1 MSELKTG
8 LGSATATATE
18 KRTLVEEGTT
28 FKGSLSSTCPIFV
41 KGTINGDVEA
51 PAVTVAASGS
61 VSGKL
66 KAGELR
72 SDGELSG
79 EFDVDKVQ
87 LSGVVK
93 DNTVL
98 RAKSLEVKL
107 SVTGAKM
114 QVIFGECELEVG
126 DAPSKERT
134 EAKSEAPPKL
144 EAAKQETNG
153 KSIPPPAEA

>member
-1 MSELKTG
+1 MSDLKTG
-8 LGSATATATE
+8 FGTSATVGGSATE

-28 FKGSLSSTCPIFV
+28 FKGSLTSTCPILV
-41 KGTINGDVEA
+41 KGTINGDIEA
-51 PAVTVAASGS
+51 PSVTVAATGT

-66 KAGELR
+66 KAGELK

-87 LSGVVK
+87 LSGAVK

-107 SVTGAKM
+107 AVTGAKM
-114 QVIFGECELEVG
+114 QVIFGECALEVG
-126 DAPSKERT
+126 DAPVKEKTT
-134 EAKSEAPPKL
+134 EHRDGA
-144 EAAKQETNG
+144 NG
-153 KSIPPPAEA
+153 KSVPPPAEAT